1 MDQYIE
7 TDSQDPTNNYF
18 SSQEF
23 SYDNYH
29 YFIYGD
35 NMLSMASYREDDYDQ
50 YYSEG
55 IFIQQITTYRWTESS
70 DGITHLETEILKTER
85 PFSDETF
92 KSVDGY
98 FDGNYE
104 IYGSLRDTR
113 FLGQTL
119 ERRQIYDG
127 TFAYEVFGQL
137 VPSFDA
143 LVEESPINDE
153 SLSFSGIGN
162 FYGYNAVLSGEDS
175 GDSFSLNA
183 ELTSP
188 PLSTTFELYKYT
200 QDSDLLHNWAS
211 QDYLLL
217 SSPLYRNSFLDS
229 GFEEIYGYSYA
240 QMLIDIES
248 GFDPAYSRTTVLNT
262 SSGTLD
268 DAHYNA
274 DFQNYGVDPLTGL
287 INDSYLSTISESSD
301 DSYLTQSSVNAN
313 YSQINESIAL
323 DPQQGAEAIQLMEY
337 QLNYIATAVPD
348 WGVLREG
355 QDSLFQTLWQSQ
367 QISI

>member
-1 MDQYIE
+1 M
-7 TDSQDPTNNYF
+7 
-18 SSQEF
+18 
-23 SYDNYH
+23 
-29 YFIYGD
+29 
-35 NMLSMASYREDDYDQ
+35 Q

-55 IFIQQITTYRWTESS
+55 IFIEQVTTYRWTESS
-70 DGITHLETEILKTER
+70 DGITHLETEILQTDR

-104 IYGSLRDTR
+104 IFGSLRDTR

-119 ERRQIYDG
+119 VRRQINED
-127 TFAYEVFGQL
+127 TFEYEVFGQL

-143 LVEESPINDE
+143 FIEESPINDE
-153 SLSFSGIGN
+153 SLGFSGIAN
-162 FYGYNAVLSGEDS
+162 FYGYTASLSGEDS

-183 ELTSP
+183 ELASP
-188 PLSTTFELYKYT
+188 PLSTTFERYKYT
-200 QDSDLLHNWAS
+200 QDSDLLHNWTS

-217 SSPLYRNSFLDS
+217 SSPLYANSYLDS
-229 GFEEIYGYSYA
+229 GFEDLSGYSYA

-301 DSYLTQSSVNAN
+301 DSYLTQSSVSAN
-313 YSQINESIAL
+313 YSQIDESNIL
-323 DPQQGAEAIQLMEY
+323 DPQLGVEAIQLIEY
-337 QLNYIATAVPD
+337 QLDYIATATPD
-348 WGVLREG
+348 WEILREG

-367 QISI
+367 QMSL